1 MTWTA
6 VGRIALSI
14 ALVAACSGKDEET
27 TGAASSSE
35 ASAPSTTDPTTTGA
49 TTTDATTTDA
59 TTTDTDSS
67 TTAPDLP
74 PGQCWSEFHG
84 VYWCECEWHS
94 TQPCEGDG
102 VMTCFWENDQV
113 ISHLRWGPCGECGPG
128 DERACDK
135 DGAPGR
141 QFCDVAHDEVADIN
155 DLPAPKWGV
164 VCLLD
169 GEVVC
174 QPGETEMCEDGI
186 FSRIC
191 LVDAMGVPYWGPC

>member
-6 VGRIALSI
+6 PGRRALALSL

-27 TGAASSSE
+27 TAAASSSE
-35 ASAPSTTDPTTTGA
+35 TSAPSTSDATTTDPTTT
-49 TTTDATTTDA
+49 
-59 TTTDTDSS
+59 TTDTESS
-67 TTAPDLP
+67 TTAPNLP

-94 TQPCEGDG
+94 TQACEGDG

-113 ISHLRWGPCGECGPG
+113 ISHFRWGPCGECGPG

-141 QFCDVAHDEVADIN
+141 QFCDVADDQVADIT
-155 DLPAPKWGV
+155 DLPTPKWGV
-164 VCLLD
+164 ACLLD

-174 QPGETEMCEDGI
+174 QPGETERCEDGI
-186 FSRIC
+186 FSRTC